1 MLPYAAQ
8 AERFRS
14 MARLLKTRD
23 LRQLVTVGDL
33 VGGIGGLVHSLQKE
47 RGVSNVFLASR
58 GAQFGDRLAQ
68 ATAAARAEK
77 EAVCGLFDRLADAAH
92 DAAFDARL
100 FSRIASVLELFDT
113 VDDMRQRI
121 VEARTTAADATQFFN
136 EVVSALLGVVFE
148 ASDAAADA
156 EISRALIAMFNFM
169 QGKEYAGRE
178 RATAAAG
185 FSSGRFEPAQ
195 HARLLQLIDAQTRS
209 FQFFARFATPQ
220 LRAFSDG
227 TLSGPDMIAF
237 ERLRRIACLAGAS
250 GDLQGVRSEEWY
262 DYASRRMDAMRVVEL
277 RIAGDLQALCQAKLA
292 AAARGAGSATDG
304 DSPDDDGGLSSIALV
319 IGDADARFIADAAE
333 TGAAVY
339 SVDGVSPR
347 VGRSILDLVQTQERR
362 LHEIT
367 EELEAA
373 RLAMNERKI
382 IDRAKALLMTHRG
395 ASEQEAYDLL
405 RKTAMSQNRRIK
417 EVAEAVLAMADIL
430 KAG

>member
-1 MLPYAAQ
+1 MLSYAAQ
-8 AERFRS
+8 AERFRA

-23 LRQLVTVGDL
+23 LRQLVMVGDL

-47 RGVSNVFLASR
+47 RGVSNVYLGSR

-68 ATAAARAEK
+68 ATASARGEK
-77 EAVCGLFDRLADAAH
+77 EVVCGLFDALAQAAH
-92 DAAFDARL
+92 EAAFDARL
-100 FSRIASVLELFDT
+100 FSRIASVLEHFETL
-113 VDDMRQRI
+113 DDMRQRI
-121 VEARTTAADATQFFN
+121 LGSRTTAPEATQFFN
-136 EVVSALLGVVFE
+136 EVVSALLSVVFE

-185 FSSGRFEPAQ
+185 FSSGRFEPAE

-209 FQFFARFATPQ
+209 FQFFARFAAPQ
-220 LRAFSDG
+220 LRAFSDE

-262 DYASRRMDAMRVVEL
+262 DFATRRMDAMRKVEL
-277 RIAGDLQALCQAKLA
+277 RIAGELQALCQSKLA
-292 AAARGAGSATDG
+292 AAGTGAAETDG
-304 DSPDDDGGLSSIALV
+304 AAEEGALSAIALV
-319 IGDADARFIADAAE
+319 IGEADARLIADAAE

-347 VGRSILDLVQTQERR
+347 VGRSILDLVQTQEKR

-373 RLAMNERKI
+373 RLAINERKI
-382 IDRAKALLMTHRG
+382 IDRAKGLLMTHRG

-430 KAG
+430 KAR